1 MQKNLT
7 SIVFTVLVGLLAL
20 SAWLGDTSRALSW
33 RFVNPWTQPTGYNQQ
48 ASYRHG
54 FIFRQGPTVSV
65 HAPSIAALSDGAL
78 MAVWYGGSR
87 EGAGD
92 VSLYTSRL
100 EQGVQEWTVP
110 RVLVSRQQLAH
121 DLGRHI
127 RKLGNAVLLADGKQT
142 VWMFFVSTSAGGW
155 STSAINLMMS
165 RDNGK
170 SWGAATRL
178 TSSPFLN
185 ISTLV
190 KGHPF
195 FYTDGTVGLPVYDEL
210 LGKFSSLLRVDANGV
225 VLDKRRMTKLRKA
238 IQPDMALLRGNRL
251 QSMMRN
257 TGSSRVV
264 LQQFSDDGGKSWSP
278 LVETKLPN
286 PDAAVSVTAVKDALM
301 LVYNDSPDDRDRMAL
316 AISRDRGKSWK
327 KFFQLEKGGVDEQ
340 GNKEE
345 FSYPYLIRTNEGV
358 YHLVYTWKRQRIAHV
373 SFNDAWIGKQ
383 LR

>member
-1 MQKNLT
+1 MQKHLT
-7 SIVFTVLVGLLAL
+7 SIVFTVLVCLLAL
-20 SAWLGDTSRALSW
+20 SAWLGDTSQALSW
-33 RFVNPWTQPTGYNQQ
+33 RFVNPWVQPAEPNQQ
-48 ASYRHG
+48 ASFRHD
-54 FIFRQGPTVSV
+54 FIFRQGPTLSV

-100 EQGVQEWTVP
+100 EPGAREWSVP

-127 RKLGNAVLLADGKQT
+127 RKLGNAVLLYGGKQT

-155 STSAINLMMS
+155 STSSINLMMS

-170 SWGAATRL
+170 SWGAAIRL
-178 TSSPFLN
+178 TSAPFLN

-210 LGKFSSLLRVDANGV
+210 LGKFSSLLRVDANGTV
-225 VLDKRRMTKLRKA
+225 FDKRRMTKLRKA

-257 TGSSRVV
+257 SGPSRVV
-264 LQQFSDDGGKSWSP
+264 LQQSSDDGGQSWSP
-278 LVETKLPN
+278 LGETELPN
-286 PDAAVSVTAVKDALM
+286 PDAAVSVTAVKDAM
-301 LVYNDSPDDRDRMAL
+301 VLVYNDTADDRDRIAL
-316 AISRDRGKSWK
+316 AMSRDRGRSWK

-340 GNKEE
+340 GNTEE
-345 FSYPYLIRTNEGV
+345 FSYPYLIRTREGV

-383 LR
+383 LQ